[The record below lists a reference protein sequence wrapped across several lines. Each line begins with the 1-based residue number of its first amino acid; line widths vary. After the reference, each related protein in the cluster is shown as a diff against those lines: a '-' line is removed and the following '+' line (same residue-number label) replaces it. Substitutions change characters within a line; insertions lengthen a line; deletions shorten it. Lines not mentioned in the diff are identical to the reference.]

1 MTVTVRTFTTGRS
14 ISVSQGSQSVG
25 SVVVKRA
32 DNLTL
37 EGLTNVV
44 STDLQ
49 DGYTLVYDSITD
61 KWVAQPVE
69 AGAIVAVDGG
79 TY

>member
-1 MTVTVRTFTTGRS
+1 MTVTVRTSTNGRA

-25 SVVVKRA
+25 AVVVKRA
-32 DNLTL
+32 DNLTV

-44 STDLQ
+44 STNLQ
-49 DGYTLVYDSITD
+49 DGFTLVYDSTTD
-61 KWVAQPVE
+61 KWIAQQID
-69 AGAIVAVDGG
+69 AGAIGAVDGG